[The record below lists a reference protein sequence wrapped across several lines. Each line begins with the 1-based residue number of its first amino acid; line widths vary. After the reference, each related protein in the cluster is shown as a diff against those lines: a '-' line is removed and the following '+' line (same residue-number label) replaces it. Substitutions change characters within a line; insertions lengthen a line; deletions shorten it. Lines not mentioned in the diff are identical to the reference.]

1 MSDGSDDIT
10 QLDDPAFIAERR
22 RVLCQAEKTPE
33 GERSPELRRLVRA
46 VDQEFLRRASLA
58 WQPAAQPEAPAPR
71 HP

>member
-1 MSDGSDDIT
+1 MSDGSDDIA

-22 RVLCQAEKTPE
+22 RVLCEAEKTPE

-46 VDQEFLRRASLA
+46 VDEEFLRRAGLA
-58 WQPAAQPEAPAPR
+58 WQHAEPEPPAPR